1 MKKSISHISVAFTP
15 LSVLRSRILGTAVLA
30 GFAQCMYVGGK
41 QLSTAC
47 HNNLQLGVR

>member
-1 MKKSISHISVAFTP
+1 MKKSVTHISVAFTP

-30 GFAQCMYVGGK
+30 EFAQCMYVGGK